1 MQPHISSNSKTF
13 QLTKISVNRLPFKA
27 EPMKLFFGLSGH
39 GADVLG
45 LLETAPSAGF
55 VHVAGL
61 CIGDWFRATAL
72 ETQIIFVA
80 EQEIAYLFAHRVKRN
95 RENF

>member
-1 MQPHISSNSKTF
+1 M
-13 QLTKISVNRLPFKA
+13 A
-27 EPMKLFFGLSGH
+27 EPTKLLFVLSGH
-39 GADVLG
+39 GADVLC
-45 LLETAPSAGF
+45 LLETAPSPGS

-80 EQEIAYLFAHRVKRN
+80 GQKVAYLFARRVKRN
-95 RENF
+95 RENC